1 MSPKTFIVVAAA
13 AAIAVLAAGLSLDR
27 DRGYGLV
34 AQTGE
39 RVFPELLDGI
49 NDVQSMVIERPGGVT
64 ITLENGKAGWS
75 MKDRDGY
82 PARAVK
88 VRRTILG
95 LAQLA
100 YVEPKTRRK
109 EKFAKLGLRDPSEK
123 GAASSRAQLFGGGG
137 KLVADLIIGNSRAGK
152 VGTAEGGSYFRLP
165 GDEQT
170 WLGSE
175 DLDISAERPNWLER
189 KIVNLPRDRVRRV
202 VIRQPDG
209 QTLSL
214 SKATPEAEDFTLDD
228 MPPGKKLKTQSGP
241 NGVGGAL
248 ADLQLDDVGKDSA
261 PFDAFTTTTAD
272 FTTFDGLSVRTR
284 VTKRNGEFWLRI
296 EASAEEVAAPAKDGK
311 TAAQQAQDL
320 TARTA
325 GWVYRIPDYA
335 GAGLTK
341 RLEDLIEDAKPKS

>member
-1 MSPKTFIVVAAA
+1 MSPKTFIIVAAA
-13 AAIAVLAAGLSLDR
+13 AVIAVLAAGLSLDR
-27 DRGYGLV
+27 DRGYGLA

-39 RVFPELLDGI
+39 RVFPELLDGV
-49 NDVQSMVIERPGGVT
+49 NDVQTMVIEQPDGVT
-64 ITLENGKAGWS
+64 ITLEHAMAGWS
-75 MKDRDGY
+75 MKDRAGY

-88 VRRTILG
+88 VRRTIFA
-95 LAQLA
+95 LAKLA
-100 YVEPKTRRK
+100 YREPKTRRK

-123 GAASSRAQLFGGGG
+123 GAVSSQAKLFDGGG
-137 KLVADLIIGNSRAGK
+137 KLVADLIIGNSRIRKLGK
-152 VGTAEGGSYFRLP
+152 TEGGIYFRLP

-170 WLGSE
+170 WLGTG
-175 DLDISAERPNWLER
+175 DLDISADRPNWLER

-202 VIRQPDG
+202 VIRHADG

-214 SKATPEAEDFTLDD
+214 SRATPEAGDFTLDD
-228 MPPGKKLKTQSGP
+228 MPQGKKLKNKSGP

-261 PFDAFTTTTAD
+261 PFDAAATTTAD

-284 VTKRNGEFWLRI
+284 VTRRNGEFWLRI
-296 EASAEEVAAPAKDGK
+296 EASGKEAEAI
-311 TAAQQAQDL
+311 

-325 GWVYRIPDYA
+325 GWVYRIPIDK
-335 GAGLTK
+335 GANLTK